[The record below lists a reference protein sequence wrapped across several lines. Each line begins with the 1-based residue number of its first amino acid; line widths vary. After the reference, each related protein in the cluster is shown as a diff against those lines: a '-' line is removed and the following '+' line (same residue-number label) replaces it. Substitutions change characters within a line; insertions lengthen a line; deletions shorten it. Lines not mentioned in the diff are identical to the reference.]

1 MNLNQGMM
9 FVPGNGGQPATPNMM
24 IPGGAGGAGGA
35 HFMGG
40 PPPPHPHGHP
50 NAMYH
55 HMRQMMNFPRFM
67 GQSPPQRSGFS
78 YYHHHHHQQQ
88 QHHHQAGPRHFY
100 NPPPPGMMMN
110 HSRSP
115 LQNNIFSHGG
125 IWTNSKHNFPP
136 IQGGSPPRNCN
147 QPKDNVNAEPTTSET
162 AKTATTTMENET
174 TKEQNASNETPK
186 GEHNKQQ
193 SQPQQSVKKSDKID
207 KVLNKSLTKL
217 PKIKRADS
225 KLANKKTT
233 TAAATLV
240 VAEAV
245 ATVTSSAAA
254 TTGKI
259 SSASIS
265 TTTMSTAATCVK
277 IINKDMKQREQ
288 QKKKNDTMQRNSS
301 KASHA
306 SLSSPTTSNHNNQN
320 KSHSKDHHH
329 HHQSSSHISSSTSGH
344 GKNSNHDS
352 SDSGISTGSGHQHHA
367 NSSSATSKQ
376 RKSRGNNKRQD
387 GTSNAGNS
395 TATNGSGQQQQQ
407 KQQQQQRGAAS
418 TAFTV
423 NDWLQNDLYCYERRR
438 YLASCGE
445 DSMIASRH
453 NPAHRNSTSSEA
465 AGSDDLNTSS
475 SNEDLS
481 SAYIVQNKAANKKSS
496 KSRQKR
502 QQKRKQ
508 NNNHSNGT
516 GASASSNT
524 NGSHK
529 NNSSD
534 LLQPM
539 DIDEEYK
546 ENHKPLGAKQSH
558 NNNTN
563 STAAINLR
571 KQCTKAAALKAV
583 LNNSKLGKLGTP
595 GVNALTTSPSN
606 SSVCSS
612 LSSAS
617 STTSISSSSLSS
629 SASSSPAHSAN
640 SSPTASPTASKRNAE
655 HLKKVAQALAP
666 PPLRQ
671 FVKLNLSESEL
682 VQQMRRY
689 VVDPSLLRVYGF
701 PVESVHHEGCIEIY
715 KCLPKHLAEEAV
727 TKDNQ
732 RHHRHYYGRKK
743 SSVINSYDG
752 LSSSQQ
758 WSNSSTAIDSGHGS
772 GDSSPRFTDSDSS
785 EMGEDDMTCGLETEN
800 PPVMAFYTPDG
811 VYQIFSE
818 YDNSVE
824 KQCVRCSK
832 MFEVNSEGEYLTFE
846 PCTYH
851 WGKANNV
858 YNGKC
863 YVNIYS
869 CCQGEESSE
878 GCSQHPLH
886 VWNGAV
892 VGINGPYSDFVHTR
906 PRSEKQKNR
915 HPKIYAI
922 DCEMSYTGLGL
933 EVTKVTVVGYDGS
946 LVYEHFVRPQAEII
960 DYNTRF
966 SGITEKDL
974 SPDSNN
980 SIKTFAQVQQDLLKL
995 FDADTI
1001 LIGHGLDNDLRV
1013 LRLVHKT
1020 IVDTSLIFSHSTGYP
1035 YRRSLKNLTKSFLKR
1050 DIQCSDSGHSSF
1062 EDSRACLEL
1071 MLWKVRK
1078 DLRHWSYQ

>member
-288 QKKKNDTMQRNSS
+288 QKKKN
-301 KASHA
+301 
-306 SLSSPTTSNHNNQN
+306 
-320 KSHSKDHHH
+320 
-329 HHQSSSHISSSTSGH
+329 
-344 GKNSNHDS
+344 
-352 SDSGISTGSGHQHHA
+352 
-367 NSSSATSKQ
+367 
-376 RKSRGNNKRQD
+376 
-387 GTSNAGNS
+387 
-395 TATNGSGQQQQQ
+395 
-407 KQQQQQRGAAS
+407 
-418 TAFTV
+418 
-423 NDWLQNDLYCYERRR
+423 
-438 YLASCGE
+438 
-445 DSMIASRH
+445 SMIASRH

>member
-1 MNLNQGMM
+1 
-9 FVPGNGGQPATPNMM
+9 
-24 IPGGAGGAGGA
+24 
-35 HFMGG
+35 
-40 PPPPHPHGHP
+40 
-50 NAMYH
+50 
-55 HMRQMMNFPRFM
+55 
-67 GQSPPQRSGFS
+67 
-78 YYHHHHHQQQ
+78 
-88 QHHHQAGPRHFY
+88 
-100 NPPPPGMMMN
+100 
-110 HSRSP
+110 
-115 LQNNIFSHGG
+115 
-125 IWTNSKHNFPP
+125 
-136 IQGGSPPRNCN
+136 
-147 QPKDNVNAEPTTSET
+147 
-162 AKTATTTMENET
+162 
-174 TKEQNASNETPK
+174 
-186 GEHNKQQ
+186 
-193 SQPQQSVKKSDKID
+193 
-207 KVLNKSLTKL
+207 
-217 PKIKRADS
+217 
-225 KLANKKTT
+225 
-233 TAAATLV
+233 
-240 VAEAV
+240 
-245 ATVTSSAAA
+245 
-254 TTGKI
+254 
-259 SSASIS
+259 
-265 TTTMSTAATCVK
+265 
-277 IINKDMKQREQ
+277 
-288 QKKKNDTMQRNSS
+288 
-301 KASHA
+301 
-306 SLSSPTTSNHNNQN
+306 
-320 KSHSKDHHH
+320 
-329 HHQSSSHISSSTSGH
+329 
-344 GKNSNHDS
+344 
-352 SDSGISTGSGHQHHA
+352 
-367 NSSSATSKQ
+367 SAT
-376 RKSRGNNKRQD
+376 
-387 GTSNAGNS
+387 NAGNS
-395 TATNGSGQQQQQ
+395 TAAANGNQQQQQ
-407 KQQQQQRGAAS
+407 HQQQNKRGGAS

-423 NDWLQNDLYCYERRR
+423 NDWLQNDMYCYERR
-438 YLASCGE
+438 YIASCGE

-508 NNNHSNGT
+508 NNN
-516 GASASSNT
+516 
-524 NGSHK
+524 
-529 NNSSD
+529 NNSGNNNSND

-546 ENHKPLGAKQSH
+546 ENHKPNNKSANHS
-558 NNNTN
+558 NNNT
-563 STAAINLR
+563 SAAINLR

-583 LNNSKLGKLGTP
+583 LNNSKLSKLGA

-629 SASSSPAHSAN
+629 SASSSPAHSVN

-655 HLKKVAQALAP
+655 HLKKVAAALA

-671 FVKLNLSESEL
+671 FVKLNLTESEL

-689 VVDPSLLRVYGF
+689 VIDPSLLRVYGF

-732 RHHRHYYGRKK
+732 RHHRHFYGRKK
-743 SSVINSYDG
+743 SSSVINSYDG

-758 WSNSSTAIDSGHGS
+758 WSNSTTAIDSGHGS

-785 EMGEDDMTCGLETEN
+785 EMGEDDMTCGLDAAN

-869 CCQGEESSE
+869 CCQGEETSE
-878 GCSQHPLH
+878 GCSHHPLH

-892 VGINGPYSDFVHTR
+892 VGINGPYNDFVHTK
-906 PRSEKQKNR
+906 PRAEKLKQK

>member
-1 MNLNQGMM
+1 MNLNQQGVM
-9 FVPGNGGQPATPNMM
+9 FVPNMNGGAAGGNPNTNNIMM
-24 IPGGAGGAGGA
+24 PGAGGAPP
-35 HFMGG
+35 HFMAG

-55 HMRQMMNFPRFM
+55 MRQMVNYPRFM

-78 YYHHHHHQQQ
+78 YYHHHHH
-88 QHHHQAGPRHFY
+88 HQAGPRHFY
-100 NPPPPGMMMN
+100 NPATMMMQ
-110 HSRSP
+110 HPRSP
-115 LQNNIFSHGG
+115 LGNGIFNNAGMWTQN
-125 IWTNSKHNFPP
+125 KHNFPIP
-136 IQGGSPPRNCN
+136 AAAAAAALRNTN
-147 QPKDNVNAEPTTSET
+147 NGKDINTEQTTTTSEST
-162 AKTATTTMENET
+162 FDNET
-174 TKEQNASNETPK
+174 TNEESSTTMATLP
-186 GEHNKQQ
+186 GDNNNKSSITKQ
-193 SQPQQSVKKSDKID
+193 QPQQQQQPASTQQQSKKSDKID

-217 PKIKRADS
+217 PKIKRSDS
-225 KLANKKTT
+225 KLVNKKSTT
-233 TAAATLV
+233 AATLV

-245 ATVTSSAAA
+245 ATVTSSSSPAAA
-254 TTGKI
+254 AAAGATAINELT
-259 SSASIS
+259 SSTS
-265 TTTMSTAATCVK
+265 TTTTSATVCVK

-301 KASHA
+301 KASHT
-306 SLSSPTTSNHNNQN
+306 SSSSTCPSNNNN
-320 KSHSKDHHH
+320 KSHSKDHH
-329 HHQSSSHISSSTSGH
+329 SCHISSSSASTSSA
-344 GKNSNHDS
+344 NSKTHNHDS
-352 SDSGISTGSGHQHHA
+352 SDSGISTTAGGHHNN
-367 NSSSATSKQ
+367 NSSSKQ

-387 GTSNAGNS
+387 GSANSNGQQ
-395 TATNGSGQQQQQ
+395 QQQQQ
-407 KQQQQQRGAAS
+407 KQTRGSAS
-418 TAFTV
+418 TSFTV
-423 NDWLQNDLYCYERRR
+423 NDWLQNDMYCFERR
-438 YLASCGE
+438 YIASCAE

-481 SAYIVQNKAANKKSS
+481 SAYIVQNKTASKKSS

-508 NNNHSNGT
+508 NNGNGGGNNGNTSTNTNNHSSG
-516 GASASSNT
+516 G
-524 NGSHK
+524 
-529 NNSSD
+529 D
-534 LLQPM
+534 LQPM

-546 ENHKPLGAKQSH
+546 ENHKPQQKPTTG
-558 NNNTN
+558 NNNN
-563 STAAINLR
+563 SAAINLR

-583 LNNSKLGKLGTP
+583 LNNSKLGKLGTGGG

-640 SSPTASPTASKRNAE
+640 SSPTASPTASKRNAD
-655 HLKKVAQALAP
+655 HLKKVAQALA

-689 VVDPSLLRVYGF
+689 IIDPSLLRVYGF

-743 SSVINSYDG
+743 TSVINSYDG

-758 WSNSSTAIDSGHGS
+758 WSNSTTAIDSGHGS

-785 EMGEDDMTCGLETEN
+785 EMGEDDMTCGLDLEN

-886 VWNGAV
+886 VWNGSV
-892 VGINGPYSDFVHTR
+892 VGINGPYNDFVHTK
-906 PRSEKQKNR
+906 PRSEKAKPK